1 VTNTSPLEE
10 RAARAATGAAAPT
23 TAASPLQHDAA
34 AAAAVPVHASTPALV
49 VDPEKKLGRWQL
61 LEQRGSGATS
71 TVLLG
76 VDPTTHELAAVK
88 VFDRSTKPAV
98 VGAKLLK
105 EADCMARVN
114 HPHVVRLLDVLAEPS
129 SSPVSTTSATDDTA
143 TGTSTGGI
151 TSLESIDTAT
161 VSEVPPPGPTSTVI
175 GDSPPPAPPDT
186 LLEVLD
192 TSVLTA
198 RLLRCIGMHGICTPD
213 VCNLRYSYS
222 QLNASARALLIVHR
236 LPTSVV

>member
-1 VTNTSPLEE
+1 
-10 RAARAATGAAAPT
+10 
-23 TAASPLQHDAA
+23 
-34 AAAAVPVHASTPALV
+34 VHTSTPALHP
-49 VDPEKKLGRWQL
+49 PEHKLGRWQL

-129 SSPVSTTSATDDTA
+129 SSPIAADTAGDTAASTTTA
-143 TGTSTGGI
+143 TGVTAT
-151 TSLESIDTAT
+151 IDTTDAT
-161 VSEVPPPGPTSTVI
+161 AVGSGEVPPPGPPSNVI

-186 LLEVLD
+186 LLEVRNTRFLHC
-192 TSVLTA
+192 A
-198 RLLRCIGMHGICTPD
+198 
-213 VCNLRYSYS
+213 Y
-222 QLNASARALLIVHR
+222 
-236 LPTSVV
+236 